1 MATIKIHFEVPSTN
15 EVEVKVSL
23 SSGKLF
29 GKWNSPFFYGEG
41 EEAGV
46 CPDPCCRQDKG
57 EDHIHSTG
65 ITKAFI
71 SIAEGCKWVED
82 IIEKVKTSQA
92 EYINTRE
99 TLRRNIPLDRE
110 VIIPE

>member
-1 MATIKIHFEVPSTN
+1 MATIKVCYEVASTN

-23 SSGKLF
+23 SSGTLF
-29 GKWNSPFFYGEG
+29 GKWNTPFFYGEG

-46 CPDPCCRQDKG
+46 CSDPCCREDKG

-65 ITKAFI
+65 ITKTFI
-71 SIAEGCKWVED
+71 SIVAGCQWVED

-92 EYINTRE
+92 KYLHTRE
-99 TLRRNIPLDRE
+99 TLRRIIPLDRE